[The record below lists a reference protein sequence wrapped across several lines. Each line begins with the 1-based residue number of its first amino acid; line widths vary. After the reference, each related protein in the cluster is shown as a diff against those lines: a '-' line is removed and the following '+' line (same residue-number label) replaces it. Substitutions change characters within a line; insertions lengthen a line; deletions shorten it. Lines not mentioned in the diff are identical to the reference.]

1 MDEKYWYLLVGV
13 LIGWVIKVP
22 FLIKWYKELKNT
34 RDYQELKRLEHA
46 EELER
51 RMAAMYPDANLW
63 RLTEDGANLI
73 NRKNELNK

>member
-13 LIGWVIKVP
+13 LIGWVTKVP

-51 RMAAMYPDANLW
+51 KMAAMYPESNLC
-63 RLTEDGANLI
+63 RLTESGASRI
-73 NRKNELNK
+73 DKPSK